1 MMIVIGTL
9 LLTAL
14 VGAPLFVIMGATTVA
29 LFFAFGDSSYE
40 HVRAYQTLVVQ
51 MTDLT
56 TKNVFLSIP
65 FFVGSGAI
73 MTEGGIA
80 KRLVHLARTLVGWL
94 PGGLAVA
101 SVVSCIVFAAISG
114 SSPVTLIAVGSIM
127 FPAMVKAGYRE
138 NFSLGLVTSA
148 GSLGTLVPPA
158 IPMIIYAIAVSGTA
172 PVDIGDLFIAGL
184 GGALFVSLLLTIY
197 CVWEGVGMPQTRERF
212 SWIELRKAFREGIWA
227 LALPFI
233 ILGGIY
239 SGFFTPT
246 EAAAVSVIYSIV
258 ATVFIYKE
266 LTLSRIPALLI
277 ESGILIGSLILI
289 IVLSFGL
296 NTFLIESDAAGWTLR
311 QIQAWDLGPAG
322 FFLVINILL
331 IAIGALMDSISAILI
346 FAPLL
351 APVALSLGIDPIH
364 LGVVFI
370 INMEIGY
377 LMPPVA
383 TNLFVSSAVFKKPF
397 IQVTKSVM
405 PTLGII
411 CLGLMIVTYVPTI
424 SNGLVNFFRGRPV
437 YQAFPWDGAVEAI
450 AQEPAEDAESA
461 ETAGAEAAPAEKKT
475 MSLQEIMKAAK
486 LKGETET
493 PAAVSV
499 PVESAPK
506 RPLSLQEIMKKA
518 KKDQEGQTP

>member
-1 MMIVIGTL
+1 MMIVLGTL
-9 LLTAL
+9 LFLA
-14 VGAPLFVIMGATTVA
+14 VIGAPLFVIMGATTVA
-29 LFFAFGDSSYE
+29 LFYAFGDVDYQ
-40 HVRAYQTLVVQ
+40 HIRAYQTLVVQ

-65 FFVGSGAI
+65 FFIASGAI

-158 IPMIIYAIAVSGTA
+158 IPMIIYAIAVSGTGA
-172 PVDIGDLFIAGL
+172 VDIGDLFVAGL
-184 GGALFVSLLLTIY
+184 GGALFISLLLTAY
-197 CVWEGVGMPQTRERF
+197 CIWEGMSMPNTRERF
-212 SWIELRKAFREGIWA
+212 SLHEMRAAFREGSWA
-227 LALPFI
+227 LALPVI

-246 EAAAVSVIYSIV
+246 EAAAVSVVYSVV

-266 LTLSRIPALLI
+266 LKLSQIPGMLVEAA
-277 ESGILIGSLILI
+277 ILIGSLILI

-296 NTFLIESDAAGWTLR
+296 NTFLVESNSAEWTLK
-311 QIQAWDLGPAG
+311 QIQAWNLGPAG
-322 FFLVINILL
+322 FFFVVNVLL
-331 IAIGALMDSISAILI
+331 ILIGALMDSISAILI

-370 INMEIGY
+370 VNMEIGY

-397 IQVTKSVM
+397 GQVTKSVM

-411 CLGLMIVTYVPTI
+411 CMGLMVVTYVPTI
-424 SNGLVNFFRGRPV
+424 SNGLVNALHGRPI
-437 YQAFPWDGAVEAI
+437 YQAFPWDGAPPAVADAPETDEA
-450 AQEPAEDAESA
+450 APTTDAGAPKMKSLQELMRAAKEKAESQD
-461 ETAGAEAAPAEKKT
+461 AAPAEIA
-475 MSLQEIMKAAK
+475 E
-486 LKGETET
+486 
-493 PAAVSV
+493 
-499 PVESAPK
+499 PVK
-506 RPLSLQEIMKKA
+506 
-518 KKDQEGQTP
+518 